1 MVSVTNL
8 FGTVT
13 SWSIGYARISGGGS
27 TKQVLDRKLY
37 LRNRIEHYGMNL
49 SSGKMP
55 WLNSLTKEHQAK
67 YKHELRQIMEVEA
80 EAMFIANPF

>member
-1 MVSVTNL
+1 MVSVTTL

-13 SWSIGYARISGGGS
+13 SRSIGYARTSGGGD
-27 TKQVLDRKLY
+27 TKQVLDRKSY
-37 LRNRIEHYGMNL
+37 LRDRIEHFGMNL

-55 WLNSLTKEHQAK
+55 WLNSLIKEHQAK

-80 EAMFIANPF
+80 EAIFMVNPF